1 MFRTKVIFNPLAH
14 GGEAAGHLE
23 QVKAQLKAAGLN
35 FDLSLTERE
44 GDALRLARE
53 AVGRGFATVV
63 ACGGDGVAGET
74 AGALV
79 GSGAVFGMI
88 PLGSGDDLAK
98 SLKVSRDIVKAVEAI
113 RRRRTIRMD
122 AGVVNGRHYF
132 NSLGLG
138 LDGEVIVEK
147 QRIKGLRDLKLYV
160 LATVRALMRYR
171 GQRFSLDFGSG
182 KLWVEAL
189 LVEVM
194 NGRSVG
200 GGYLLTP
207 EARID
212 DGWLDICIIHRLTW
226 LEFFRHIPKSFAGR
240 HTRLKQVV
248 MGRARQ
254 VVVES
259 EHPMAA
265 QVDGELWP
273 KREKRYEISILPKAV
288 EAIVGDHT
296 W

>member
-1 MFRTKVIFNPLAH
+1 MLRTKVIFNPRAH
-14 GGEAAGHLE
+14 CGEAAGHLE
-23 QVKAQLKAAGLN
+23 QVKAQLGAAGIN
-35 FDLSLTERE
+35 FELSLTERE
-44 GDALRLARE
+44 GDADRLARE
-53 AVGRGFATVV
+53 AVERGFDTVV

-79 GSGAVFGMI
+79 GSRAVFGLI

-98 SLKVSRDIVKAVEAI
+98 SLGVSRDISRAAEAI
-113 RRRRTIRMD
+113 RRRRSVRID
-122 AGVVNGRHYF
+122 AGSVNGRHYF

-138 LDGEVIVEK
+138 LDGEVIAEK
-147 QRIKGLRDLKLYV
+147 QKIRGLRDLKLYL
-160 LATVRALMRYR
+160 LATFRALMRYR

-182 KLWVEAL
+182 KVWVEAL

-226 LEFFRHIPKSFAGR
+226 LEIVRHIPKSFTGR

-248 MGRARQ
+248 MGRTQ
-254 VVVES
+254 KVVVES
-259 EHPMAA
+259 DQPVAV
-265 QVDGELWP
+265 QVDGELLP
-273 KREKRYEISILPKAV
+273 ERQRRYQIEIIPGAV
-288 EAIVGDHT
+288 EAITGDGF
-296 W
+296 

>member
-1 MFRTKVIFNPLAH
+1 V
-14 GGEAAGHLE
+14 
-23 QVKAQLKAAGLN
+23 
-35 FDLSLTERE
+35 
-44 GDALRLARE
+44 
-53 AVGRGFATVV
+53 
-63 ACGGDGVAGET
+63 
-74 AGALV
+74 
-79 GSGAVFGMI
+79 
-88 PLGSGDDLAK
+88 
-98 SLKVSRDIVKAVEAI
+98 
-113 RRRRTIRMD
+113 
-122 AGVVNGRHYF
+122 
-132 NSLGLG
+132 
-138 LDGEVIVEK
+138 DGEVIGEK
-147 QRIKGLRDLKLYV
+147 QKIKGLRDLKLYV

-207 EARID
+207 EARIA

-240 HTRLKQVV
+240 HTHLKQVV

-259 EHPMAA
+259 DQPIAV
-265 QVDGELWP
+265 QVDGELLP
-273 KREKRYEISILPKAV
+273 DRERRYQISIVPGAV
-288 EAIVGDHT
+288 EAITGDGF
-296 W
+296 